1 MDQKEQWRY
10 RNDSESECEIRNP
23 FQNFKFSNYLCEEF
37 SPPTRHQEEGETA
50 QDSGPFRNRVYKFLS
65 IPQYLESFMAY
76 GLLQCLDH
84 LLVIYTF
91 LPLRCLV
98 TYLTL
103 IVFVLRSV
111 FGLLIPRIR
120 PLGRYQLH
128 AADARDLVKFSF
140 VCLCTLFLYTF
151 DSSIAYHEIRTQSV
165 VKIYIF
171 FNLLEVADRL
181 LSAVNLD
188 AIDDVLFTVK
198 AKVMSGRPDASGSKP
213 AHAGDNQQPPVST
226 SVTWGS
232 FILQYTF
239 ALICVAAHCL
249 LLLAQVTTLNVAF
262 NSQNR
267 SLLTVMIS
275 NNFIELKGNVFR
287 KMGKS
292 NLFQIACA
300 DVRERFHYFVWLFII
315 VCRNMSATGW
325 QSDDFLGFLPD
336 ILLIFGAEVA
346 VDWVKHAFISKF
358 NVIPSDVYEE
368 YTVSIAY
375 DLLLCRQGKNSADY
389 FELLARR
396 MGLTPIS
403 LSCLINVMLIQT
415 VRSSWLFLIIPLA
428 APFMFLVKLLAHLL
442 LLRLAY
448 GHVHAYTVAM
458 TAKLTASAS
467 AGGGVSEVA
476 SGTGAQGAPV
486 GNSSSDV
493 MRYATA
499 AASIPT
505 DTARPQKRGVFF
517 HPYTGYDLP
526 TRDEGQF
533 AMPRP
538 VIPQRSHSDST
549 CQSVPQ
555 IAEDGNLRLGTG
567 VGGQPSDHSPLRGPC
582 GSAEEFSSLTSVPS
596 AFSTGAGSAV
606 SRRGILKP
614 AVATASTDLPPTPAT
629 ACVFEDDVSNTTY
642 KTATQSW
649 LDSNEMH
656 VRRRKNAVP
665 LHSLSMESSETNT
678 LESLSQNDADSEGPF
693 GIVSMPT
700 AEDRSALTGE
710 EWDKVHA
717 TEQAL
722 INRHLRAFGEST
734 STPARW
740 KRDHMSLRRCCSLES
755 ATLQQPCWTLSP
767 RTLASE
773 EEVEKE
779 EVGAKQLQQPQQQE
793 QRESV
798 PFTHPSCRRRVHT
811 ENEVSTVLI
820 LEQLSSLLNDESAH
834 LEDAADDYT
843 SDLDAEAEQEERRP
857 ESATDAGSSLTESVK
872 QPLSNVDRYSMLGG
886 QIS

>member
-1 MDQKEQWRY
+1 MD
-10 RNDSESECEIRNP
+10 
-23 FQNFKFSNYLCEEF
+23 
-37 SPPTRHQEEGETA
+37 G
-50 QDSGPFRNRVYKFLS
+50 
-65 IPQYLESFMAY
+65 
-76 GLLQCLDH
+76 
-84 LLVIYTF
+84 
-91 LPLRCLV
+91 
-98 TYLTL
+98 
-103 IVFVLRSV
+103 LRSAEHLWNKKNNGV
-111 FGLLIPRIR
+111 IAMTPNQSAKFETLFRISSFQIIYMRSSVPQRAIRRRVRQHRTMDRLEIESTNFSRSLSTLSR

-128 AADARDLVKFSF
+128 AVDARDLVKFSF

-165 VKIYIF
+165 IKIYIF

-188 AIDDVLFTVK
+188 AIDDILFTVK
-198 AKVMSGRPDASGSKP
+198 AKLMSGKPDASGSRP
-213 AHAGDNQQPPVST
+213 ACSGDNPQPPGSNPSPASAST

-239 ALICVAAHCL
+239 ALLCVAAHCL

-275 NNFIELKGNVFR
+275 NNFIELKSNVFR

-300 DVRERFHYFVWLFII
+300 DVRERFHYSVWLFII

-336 ILLIFGAEVA
+336 IFLIFGAEVA

-415 VRSSWLFLIIPLA
+415 VRSSWLFLIISVAVPL
-428 APFMFLVKLLAHLL
+428 MFLVKLLAHLL

-448 GHVHAYTVAM
+448 NHVHAYTVAM
-458 TAKLTASAS
+458 TTKLSTGAAA
-467 AGGGVSEVA
+467 AGGGTSDMA
-476 SGTGAQGAPV
+476 SSAGAQGAPV
-486 GNSSSDV
+486 SSTDA
-493 MRYATA
+493 MRYATSAA

-505 DTARPQKRGVFF
+505 DTVKSQKRGVFF

-526 TRDEGQF
+526 TRDDGQF
-533 AMPRP
+533 AMPHP

-549 CQSVPQ
+549 CLSIPQ
-555 IAEDGNLRLGTG
+555 MAEAGGSLRLGIG
-567 VGGQPSDHSPLRGPC
+567 AGGQPSDHSSLRGAG
-582 GSAEEFSSLTSVPS
+582 GSAEEFASLTSVPS
-596 AFSTGAGSAV
+596 TFTTGVGS
-606 SRRGILKP
+606 SGSKRGILKP
-614 AVATASTDLPPTPAT
+614 TVPAAAIDLSVAAGFASL
-629 ACVFEDDVSNTTY
+629 FDDEVSNTSY

-649 LDSNEMH
+649 LDSSDMH

-665 LHSLSMESSETNT
+665 LNSLSMESSEANT
-678 LESLSQNDADSEGPF
+678 LESLSQHDADSEGPF
-693 GIVSMPT
+693 GP
-700 AEDRSALTGE
+700 AEEGHVAFIGAE
-710 EWDKVHA
+710 CFKVHHFD
-717 TEQAL
+717 QPL
-722 INRHLRAFGEST
+722 INRHLRGFSEAT

-740 KRDHMSLRRCCSLES
+740 KRGQMPLRRCCSLDS
-755 ATLQQPCWTLSP
+755 LRLWQPCRTLSP
-767 RTLASE
+767 RVMASE
-773 EEVEKE
+773 KGDE
-779 EVGAKQLQQPQQQE
+779 AKQLQQEPKASAPCAH
-793 QRESV
+793 RSN
-798 PFTHPSCRRRVHT
+798 RRRVHT

-834 LEDAADDYT
+834 LEDAADDDS
-843 SDLDAEAEQEERRP
+843 SDMNGEVEQEDRRP
-857 ESATDAGSSLTESVK
+857 ESSADAASSLTEPVK

>member
-1 MDQKEQWRY
+1 
-10 RNDSESECEIRNP
+10 
-23 FQNFKFSNYLCEEF
+23 
-37 SPPTRHQEEGETA
+37 
-50 QDSGPFRNRVYKFLS
+50 
-65 IPQYLESFMAY
+65 MAY

-91 LPLRCLV
+91 LPLRCFV

-103 IVFVLRSV
+103 LVFVLRSV
-111 FGLLIPRIR
+111 FGLFIPRIR

-128 AADARDLVKFSF
+128 AVDARDLVKFSF

-165 VKIYIF
+165 IKIYIF
-171 FNLLEVADRL
+171 FNLLEVSQLLYLPVYLSAVHFVVADRL

-188 AIDDVLFTVK
+188 AIDDILFTVK
-198 AKVMSGRPDASGSKP
+198 AKLMSGKPDASGSRP
-213 AHAGDNQQPPVST
+213 ACSGDNPQPPGSNPSPASAST
-226 SVTWGS
+226 STVC
-232 FILQYTF
+232 
-239 ALICVAAHCL
+239 ALIFPTAAHCL

-275 NNFIELKGNVFR
+275 NNIGLERNFGVAPRPGSVTLSVRMVYTSEGLTFIELKSNVFR

-300 DVRERFHYFVWLFII
+300 DVRERFHYSVWLFII

-336 ILLIFGAEVA
+336 IFLIFGAEVA

-375 DLLLCRQGKNSADY
+375 DLLLCRQGKLRFSILLLLIFSMHLTPPLPLAITQNSADY

-415 VRSSWLFLIIPLA
+415 VRSSWLFLIISVAVPL
-428 APFMFLVKLLAHLL
+428 MFLVKLLAHLL

-448 GHVHAYTVAM
+448 NHVHAYTVAM
-458 TAKLTASAS
+458 TTKLSTGAAA
-467 AGGGVSEVA
+467 AGGGTSDMA
-476 SGTGAQGAPV
+476 SSAGAQGAPV
-486 GNSSSDV
+486 SSTDA
-493 MRYATA
+493 MRYATSAA

-505 DTARPQKRGVFF
+505 DTVKSQKRGVFF

-526 TRDEGQF
+526 TRDDGQF
-533 AMPRP
+533 AMPHP

-549 CQSVPQ
+549 CLSIPQ
-555 IAEDGNLRLGTG
+555 MAEAGGSLRLGIG
-567 VGGQPSDHSPLRGPC
+567 AGGQPSDHSSLRGAG
-582 GSAEEFSSLTSVPS
+582 GSAEEFASLTSVPS
-596 AFSTGAGSAV
+596 TFTTGVGS
-606 SRRGILKP
+606 SGSKRGILKP
-614 AVATASTDLPPTPAT
+614 TVPAAAIDLSVAAGFASL
-629 ACVFEDDVSNTTY
+629 FDDEVSNTSY

-649 LDSNEMH
+649 LDSSDMH

-665 LHSLSMESSETNT
+665 LNSLSMESSEANT
-678 LESLSQNDADSEGPF
+678 LESLSQHDADSEGPF
-693 GIVSMPT
+693 GP
-700 AEDRSALTGE
+700 AEEGHVAFIGAE
-710 EWDKVHA
+710 CFKVHHFD
-717 TEQAL
+717 QPL
-722 INRHLRAFGEST
+722 INRHLRGFSEAT

-740 KRDHMSLRRCCSLES
+740 KRGQMPLRRCCSLDS
-755 ATLQQPCWTLSP
+755 LRLWQPCRTLSP
-767 RTLASE
+767 RVMASE
-773 EEVEKE
+773 KGDE
-779 EVGAKQLQQPQQQE
+779 AKQLQQEPKASAPCAH
-793 QRESV
+793 RSN
-798 PFTHPSCRRRVHT
+798 RRRVHT

-834 LEDAADDYT
+834 LEDAADDDS
-843 SDLDAEAEQEERRP
+843 SDMNGEVEQEDRRP
-857 ESATDAGSSLTESVK
+857 ESSADAASSLTEPVK